1 MKRIRD
7 VLASLRGRLTYAN
20 VMSTVGVFVALGG
33 TSYAVTQLPRNSV
46 GASQIKRD
54 AVRSPEI
61 QNGSLRLGDFGTST
75 RNALRGQT
83 GPAGPPGA
91 SAAKFFAAV
100 TAAGATPRGNA
111 TSASH
116 TAVGSGS
123 YTIGFGQNVSSCVY
137 QATLGST
144 DGTTLPGG
152 RVTVRDDSGNV
163 GVQTYDAAGNP
174 ADL

>member
-1 MKRIRD
+1 MSRIRSQ
-7 VLASLRGRLTYAN
+7 LSYAN
-20 VMSTVGVFVALGG
+20 VMATVAVFIALGG

-75 RNALRGQT
+75 RNALRGQS

-100 TAAGATPRGNA
+100 TAAGATPRGN
-111 TSASH
+111 
-116 TAVGSGS
+116 
-123 YTIGFGQNVSSCVY
+123 
-137 QATLGST
+137 
-144 DGTTLPGG
+144 
-152 RVTVRDDSGNV
+152 
-163 GVQTYDAAGNP
+163 
-174 ADL
+174 

>member
-7 VLASLRGRLTYAN
+7 VLVRLRRRLTYAN
-20 VMSTVGVFVALGG
+20 VMSTVGVCVALGG

-61 QNGSLRLGDFGTST
+61 QNGSLRLIDFVAGT
-75 RNALRGQT
+75 RNARRVQT
-83 GPAGPPGA
+83 GPAGAPGA

-123 YTIGFGQNVSSCVY
+123 YTIGFAQSVSACVY
-137 QATLGST
+137 AATLGTTDAST
-144 DGTTLPGG
+144 TPAG
-152 RVTVRDDSGNV
+152 RITVRDAGGSV
-163 GVQTYDAAGNP
+163 GAQTY
-174 ADL
+174 